1 MYKSACSAAAG
12 GCVEPE
18 RDRDGLIAH
27 EPPVAP
33 VENDYS
39 GFDIVRK
46 YLFNFLFCD
55 SKNKFN

>member
-1 MYKSACSAAAG
+1 MYKSACSSAG

-27 EPPVAP
+27 EPPPVP

-39 GFDIVRK
+39 GFDIVIFFTTFHPIAILK
-46 YLFNFLFCD
+46 I
-55 SKNKFN
+55 

>member
-1 MYKSACSAAAG
+1 MYKSACSAAGG
-12 GCVEPE
+12 GCNEPE

-39 GFDIVRK
+39 GFDIVIFLQ
-46 YLFNFLFCD
+46 LFSLLRF
-55 SKNKFN
+55 